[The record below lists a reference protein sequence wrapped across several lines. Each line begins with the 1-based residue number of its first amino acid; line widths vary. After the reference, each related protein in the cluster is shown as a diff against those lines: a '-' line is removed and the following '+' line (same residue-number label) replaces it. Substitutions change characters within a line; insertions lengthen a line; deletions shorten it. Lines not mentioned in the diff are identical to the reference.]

1 MSTTTEDLQRSAWRE
16 LYEMLSAEI
25 EPDCETPASES
36 TITSAVSTDEFGS

>member
-25 EPDCETPASES
+25 EPERETQNLDLSAPAAES
-36 TITSAVSTDEFGS
+36 HDYAC